1 MTIEKI
7 QVHLSP
13 DMEEKIK
20 EAERKNRF
28 FAFYLD
34 APTGNFGFFET
45 FPEDIF
51 DFQRLTYSD
60 WIYTNIYQIGEK
72 EFTFMQGDNKHA
84 PDWKLTAI
92 DKHKNPRICGSF
104 IVLGRAAKEDGLS
117 KEDMELI
124 LDKMV
129 NLDFGDTKK
138 NVLIID

>member
-1 MTIEKI
+1 MMIEKI
-7 QVHLSP
+7 QVHLSS

-28 FAFYLD
+28 FAFHLD
-34 APTGNFGFFET
+34 AMSGDFGFFET

-51 DFQRLTYSD
+51 DFMRLTHSE
-60 WIYTNIYQIGEK
+60 WVYTNIFQIGGT
-72 EFTFMQGDNKHA
+72 EFTFMQGDNCHD

-92 DKHKNPRICGSF
+92 DAGKNPRICGSF
-104 IVLGRAAKEDGLS
+104 IVLGRVGEKDGLS

-129 NLDFGDTKK
+129 NLNFNDMQKS
-138 NVLIID
+138 VLIID